1 MKKQK
6 KIVIVSIN
14 GMKSVGG
21 VERVVFYLHQIL
33 SNEYEVRILQAK
45 HSFGRLNLVFY
56 PLWFSLKLCFI
67 RNKIVIS
74 QSWQS
79 FLYPV
84 DFSIHHGTTKGFI
97 NQCQESL
104 SLGSKLIS
112 WMEKVSAQKAK
123 RILAVSENCKNE
135 LVKLYKTDCSK
146 ITVLNN
152 FVDENQFFPINKKSS
167 FSEKKKFTLLFS
179 GRLGN
184 SKGLSELQELSSYL
198 ETIDGVELYI
208 ACNDNSNTELFIGK
222 KNTKLHIGLQFNQ
235 MNDFYNSG
243 DVLIFPTK
251 YEGFSMA
258 TLEALSSGL
267 CIIGTRFAVMPEL
280 QKYEFCK
287 VMKTFEPC
295 EVVNVAKKLVSQFSA
310 KKENIHS
317 QIQKDFGTGQYA
329 KKLLSYVEEVN

>member
-1 MKKQK
+1 MKKKK

-14 GMKSVGG
+14 GMKNVGG

-33 SNEYEVRILQAK
+33 SKNYDVRILKAC
-45 HSFGRLNLVFY
+45 HSFGRFNLLIY
-56 PLWFSLKLCFI
+56 PLWFSLKLLFI

-79 FLYPV
+79 FFYPV
-84 DFSIHHGTTKGFI
+84 DFSIHHGTTKGFT
-97 NQCQESL
+97 NQCQKSL
-104 SLGSKLIS
+104 SLGSKIIS
-112 WMEKVSAQKAK
+112 WMEKVSAHRAK
-123 RILAVSENCKNE
+123 HILAVSENCKNE
-135 LVKLYKTDCSK
+135 LIELYKVNESK

-152 FVDENQFFPINKKSS
+152 FVDEKQFFPIQKKNSVPG
-167 FSEKKKFTLLFS
+167 KKITLLFS

-184 SKGLSELQELSSYL
+184 SKGLSELQTLSSYL
-198 ETIDGVELYI
+198 ETIDGVELHI

-317 QIQKDFGTGQYA
+317 QIQKDFGTEQYA

>member
-1 MKKQK
+1 MKEKK

-33 SNEYEVRILQAK
+33 SKKYDVRIMKAN
-45 HSFGRLNLVFY
+45 HSFGRFNLLIY
-56 PLWFSLKLCFI
+56 PLWFSLKLLFI

-79 FLYPV
+79 FLYSV
-84 DFSIHHGTTKGFI
+84 DFSIHHGTTKGFT

-104 SLGSKLIS
+104 SLGSKIIS
-112 WMEKVSAQKAK
+112 WMEKVSAHRAK
-123 RILAVSENCKNE
+123 HILAVSENCKNE
-135 LVKLYKTDCSK
+135 LIELYKATESK

-152 FVDENQFFPINKKSS
+152 FVDEKQFFPIQKN
-167 FSEKKKFTLLFS
+167 FLLPEEKITLLFS

-184 SKGLSELQELSSYL
+184 SKGLSELQELSVYIEQL
-198 ETIDGVELYI
+198 DDVELHI
-208 ACNDNSNTELFIGK
+208 ACNDSCNTETFADK
-222 KNTKLHIGLQFNQ
+222 KNTKLHIGLSFEQ

-267 CIIGTRFAVMPEL
+267 CVIGTRFAVMPEL

-287 VMKTFEPC
+287 VKDNFEPATIVEDC
-295 EVVNVAKKLVSQFSA
+295 RKLVA
-310 KKENIHS
+310 VWKDKKFEIHNL
-317 QIQKDFGTGQYA
+317 IKKDFGTELYSN
-329 KKLLSYVEEVN
+329 KLVGLIEGNA